1 MWDVVPPEFNT
12 KGSSHICHIHTADL
26 FPYKKR
32 VLWFSAHYHYIHP
45 LLQVVS
51 LSSGFSVKLCMKLL
65 VLFAEGHLA
74 AAAVCGWT
82 KDGAEGGVCF
92 YAEAQTKDQT
102 KCPDSMGDIRVSF
115 CRI

>member
-1 MWDVVPPEFNT
+1 MSCDFQPTITTFT
-12 KGSSHICHIHTADL
+12 LYCRL
-26 FPYKKR
+26 F
-32 VLWFSAHYHYIHP
+32 LC
-45 LLQVVS
+45 QVV
-51 LSSGFSVKLCMKLL
+51 LVLCMKLL
-65 VLFAEGHLA
+65 VLFAKGHLA

-92 YAEAQTKDQT
+92 YAEAQTKDRT